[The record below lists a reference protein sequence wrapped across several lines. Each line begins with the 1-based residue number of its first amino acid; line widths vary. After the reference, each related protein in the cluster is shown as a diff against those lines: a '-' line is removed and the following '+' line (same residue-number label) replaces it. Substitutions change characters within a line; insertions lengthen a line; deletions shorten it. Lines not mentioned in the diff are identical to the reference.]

1 MQAIKELLK
10 QLVGIWNEL
19 GLNQKVTVMAAGFA
33 VVAALVAVLIWGG
46 RTDYSLLYGNL
57 DTAEAGRVTQ
67 ALDSSS
73 VKYKISQGGGAIYVP
88 SAQVHQMRMQLAT
101 QGIPKGEG
109 IGYELLDKNTLGMSD
124 FMQHANYNRAIQ
136 GELARTIAKFNGV
149 DSARVMIV
157 SPENRLLI
165 DPGRHAT
172 ASVFLTMLRMS
183 RPSSETVSA
192 IQMLVANSI
201 EGLSLNHVSVV
212 DNSGNVLSVHDEEG
226 SLVAVTS
233 SRLRARQELENYLGK
248 KVETMLEKVVGAG
261 NVVARVSADIN
272 TDSETI
278 TQEIYDPLMKAIK
291 TENSTTEQTSE
302 PVASPGGLAG
312 VTPNI
317 ATGGANTQ
325 VPAGSTNQVDFLK
338 QDTVSEY
345 AVSKSMTNKV
355 VLPGQIKEL
364 NAAIFINT
372 TNPPAG
378 LVASLHTA
386 AVLALGSYVTDTNKV
401 QVQPV
406 AFDTTERD
414 QMLAAVGSSN
424 FWTHFWDVG
433 KSFMYIVLLVGGLYL
448 VVRTFRNTSEEFIP
462 TGMTVGEMLADRMA
476 DEAAITAGAE
486 MAVAQAQATAVQR
499 PGVAQGPGV
508 VPATEAIVEEVEEDE
523 VEMITEEKKKLVMDF
538 GLGKKQPE
546 RVTVEVLKDL
556 IAEKPEKMSQ
566 AARSWLLSDDD
577 SAGNL

>member
-1 MQAIKELLK
+1 MQSIKELLK
-10 QLVGIWNEL
+10 QLAGIWNEL
-19 GLNQKVTVMAAGFA
+19 GLNQKVTVMTAGFA

-57 DTAEAGRVTQ
+57 DAAEAGRVTQ
-67 ALDSSS
+67 ALDASS
-73 VKYKISQGGGAIYVP
+73 VKYKISQGGGSIYV
-88 SAQVHQMRMQLAT
+88 SSSQVHQMRMQLAT

-124 FMQHANYNRAIQ
+124 FMQHANYNRAVQ
-136 GELARTIAKFNGV
+136 GELARTIAKFNGI

-172 ASVFLTMLRMS
+172 ASVFLTMRRMS
-183 RPSSETVSA
+183 RPSSETVNA

-201 EGLSLNHVSVV
+201 EGLSVNHVSVV
-212 DNSGNVLSVHDEEG
+212 DNSGNVLSIHDEEG

-248 KVETMLEKVVGAG
+248 KVESMLEKVVGPG

-278 TQEIYDPLMKAIK
+278 TQEIYDPELKAIE
-291 TENSTTEQTSE
+291 TESTITEQNIE
-302 PVASPGGLAG
+302 PVAQPGGPAG

-325 VPAGSTNQVDFLK
+325 IAAASTNQVGFLK
-338 QDTVSEY
+338 EDISSEY

-364 NAAIFINT
+364 NAAIFVNT

-378 LVASLHTA
+378 LVTSLHTA
-386 AVLALGSYVTDTNKV
+386 AVLALGSYVTDTNNV

-406 AFDTTERD
+406 TFDTTQRD

-424 FWTHFWDVG
+424 FWTRFWDLG
-433 KSFMYIVLLVGGLYL
+433 KNLMYGALLLGGLFL
-448 VVRTFRNTSEEFIP
+448 VVRTFKNTSEEFIP
-462 TGMTVGEMLADRMA
+462 TGMTVGELMADRLA
-476 DEAAITAGAE
+476 TEGAAITAGAGIPVPE
-486 MAVAQAQATAVQR
+486 GQAA
-499 PGVAQGPGV
+499 
-508 VPATEAIVEEVEEDE
+508 PATGQAETPAVTPAEEEEDE

-538 GLGKKQPE
+538 GLGTKQPE

-556 IAEKPEKMSQ
+556 IEEKPDKMSQ
-566 AARSWLLSDDD
+566 AARNWLLSDDD
-577 SAGNL
+577 SEGKV

>member
-1 MQAIKELLK
+1 MQSIKELLK
-10 QLVGIWNEL
+10 QLAGIWSEL
-19 GLNQKVTVMAAGFA
+19 GLNQKVTVITAGFA
-33 VVAALVAVLIWGG
+33 VVAALVAVLVWGG

-67 ALDSSS
+67 ALDASS
-73 VKYKISQGGGAIYVP
+73 VKYKISQGGGSIYVP
-88 SAQVHQMRMQLAT
+88 SSQVHQMRMQLAT

-124 FMQHANYNRAIQ
+124 FMQHANYNRAVQ
-136 GELARTIAKFNGV
+136 GELARTIAKFNGI

-172 ASVFLTMLRMS
+172 ASVFLTMRRMT

-201 EGLSLNHVSVV
+201 EGLSVNHVSVV
-212 DNSGNVLSVHDEEG
+212 DNSGNVLSIHDEEG

-248 KVETMLEKVVGAG
+248 KVESMLEKVVGPG

-278 TQEIYDPLMKAIK
+278 TQEIYNPEEKAIK
-291 TENSTTEQTSE
+291 TENTITEQNIE
-302 PVASPGGLAG
+302 PVAQPGGPAG

-325 VPAGSTNQVDFLK
+325 IAAASTNQVGFLK
-338 QDTVSEY
+338 QDISSEY

-364 NAAIFINT
+364 NAAIFVNT

-378 LVASLHTA
+378 LVTSLHTA
-386 AVLALGSYVTDTNKV
+386 AVLALGSYVTDTNNV

-406 AFDTTERD
+406 TFDTTERD
-414 QMLAAVGSSN
+414 QMLAAVSSSN
-424 FWTHFWDVG
+424 FWTRFWDMG
-433 KSFMYIVLLVGGLYL
+433 KNFMYIALLLGGLFL
-448 VVRTFRNTSEEFIP
+448 VVRTFKNTSEEFIP
-462 TGMTVGEMLADRMA
+462 TGMTVGELMADRLA
-476 DEAAITAGAE
+476 AEGAAITAGAGVPVPE
-486 MAVAQAQATAVQR
+486 GQAA
-499 PGVAQGPGV
+499 
-508 VPATEAIVEEVEEDE
+508 PATGQAETPAVTPAEEEEDE

-538 GLGKKQPE
+538 GLGTKQPE

-556 IAEKPEKMSQ
+556 IEEKPDKMSQ
-566 AARSWLLSDDD
+566 AARNWLLSDDD
-577 SAGNL
+577 SEGKV

>member
-1 MQAIKELLK
+1 MQSIKELLK
-10 QLVGIWNEL
+10 QLAGIWSEL
-19 GLNQKVTVMAAGFA
+19 GLNQKVTVITAGFA
-33 VVAALVAVLIWGG
+33 VVAALVAVLVWGG

-67 ALDSSS
+67 ALDASS
-73 VKYKISQGGGAIYVP
+73 VKYKISQGGGSIYVP
-88 SAQVHQMRMQLAT
+88 SSQVHQMRMQLAT

-124 FMQHANYNRAIQ
+124 FMQHANYNRAVQ
-136 GELARTIAKFNGV
+136 GELARTIAKFNGI

-172 ASVFLTMLRMS
+172 ASVFLTMRRMT
-183 RPSSETVSA
+183 RPSSETVNA

-201 EGLSLNHVSVV
+201 EGLSVNHVSVV
-212 DNSGNVLSVHDEEG
+212 DNSGNVLSIHDEEG

-248 KVETMLEKVVGAG
+248 KVESMLEKVVGPG

-278 TQEIYDPLMKAIK
+278 TQEIYNPEEKAIK
-291 TENSTTEQTSE
+291 TENTMTERSIE
-302 PVASPGGLAG
+302 PAVQPGGPAG

-325 VPAGSTNQVDFLK
+325 LAAASTNEVGFLK
-338 QDTVSEY
+338 QDIMSEY

-364 NAAIFINT
+364 NAAIFVNT

-378 LVASLHTA
+378 LVTSLHTA
-386 AVLALGSYVTDTNKV
+386 AVLALGSYVTDTNNV

-406 AFDTTERD
+406 TFDTTERD
-414 QMLAAVGSSN
+414 QMLAAVSSSN
-424 FWTHFWDVG
+424 FWTRFWDMG
-433 KSFMYIVLLVGGLYL
+433 KNFMYIALLLGGLFL
-448 VVRTFRNTSEEFIP
+448 VVRTFKNTSEEFIP
-462 TGMTVGEMLADRMA
+462 TGMTVGELMADRLA
-476 DEAAITAGAE
+476 AEGAAITAGAGVPVPE
-486 MAVAQAQATAVQR
+486 GQAA
-499 PGVAQGPGV
+499 
-508 VPATEAIVEEVEEDE
+508 PATGQAETPAVTPAEEEEDE

-538 GLGKKQPE
+538 GLGTKQPE

-556 IAEKPEKMSQ
+556 IEEKPDKMSQ
-566 AARSWLLSDDD
+566 AARNWLLSDDD
-577 SAGNL
+577 SEGKV

>member
-1 MQAIKELLK
+1 MQSIKELLK
-10 QLVGIWNEL
+10 QLAGIWNEL
-19 GLNQKVTVMAAGFA
+19 GLNQKVTVMTAGFA

-57 DTAEAGRVTQ
+57 DAAEAGRVTQ
-67 ALDSSS
+67 ALDASS
-73 VKYKISQGGGAIYVP
+73 VKYKISQGGGSIYV
-88 SAQVHQMRMQLAT
+88 SSSQVHQMRMQLAT

-124 FMQHANYNRAIQ
+124 FMQHANYNRAVQ
-136 GELARTIAKFNGV
+136 GELARTIAKFNGI

-172 ASVFLTMLRMS
+172 ASVFLTMRRMS
-183 RPSSETVSA
+183 RPSSETVNA

-201 EGLSLNHVSVV
+201 EGLSVNHVSVV
-212 DNSGNVLSVHDEEG
+212 DNSGNVLSIHDEEG

-248 KVETMLEKVVGAG
+248 KVESMLEKVVGPG

-278 TQEIYDPLMKAIK
+278 TQEIYDPELKAIE
-291 TENSTTEQTSE
+291 TESTITEQNIE
-302 PVASPGGLAG
+302 PVAQPGGPAG

-325 VPAGSTNQVDFLK
+325 IAAASTNQVGFLK
-338 QDTVSEY
+338 EDISSEY

-364 NAAIFINT
+364 NAAIFVNT

-378 LVASLHTA
+378 LVTSLHTA
-386 AVLALGSYVTDTNKV
+386 AVLALGSYVTDTNNV

-406 AFDTTERD
+406 PFDTTQRD

-424 FWTHFWDVG
+424 FWTRFWDLG
-433 KSFMYIVLLVGGLYL
+433 KNLMYGALLLGGLFL
-448 VVRTFRNTSEEFIP
+448 VVRTFKNTSEEFIP
-462 TGMTVGEMLADRMA
+462 TGMTVGELMADRLA
-476 DEAAITAGAE
+476 TEGAAITAGAGIPVPE
-486 MAVAQAQATAVQR
+486 GQAA
-499 PGVAQGPGV
+499 
-508 VPATEAIVEEVEEDE
+508 PATGQAETSAEIPAEEEEDE

-538 GLGKKQPE
+538 GLGTKQPE

-556 IAEKPEKMSQ
+556 IEEKPDKMSQ
-566 AARSWLLSDDD
+566 AARNWLLSDDD
-577 SAGNL
+577 SEGKV

>member
-1 MQAIKELLK
+1 MQSIKELLK
-10 QLVGIWNEL
+10 QLAGIWNEL
-19 GLNQKVTVMAAGFA
+19 GLNQKVTVMTAGFA

-57 DTAEAGRVTQ
+57 DAAEAGRVTQ
-67 ALDSSS
+67 ALDASS
-73 VKYKISQGGGAIYVP
+73 VKYKISQGGGSIYV
-88 SAQVHQMRMQLAT
+88 SSSQVHQMRMQLAT

-124 FMQHANYNRAIQ
+124 FMQHANYNRAVQ
-136 GELARTIAKFNGV
+136 GELARTIAKFNGI

-165 DPGRHAT
+165 DPGRYAT
-172 ASVFLTMLRMS
+172 ASVFLTMRRMS
-183 RPSSETVSA
+183 RPSSETVNA

-201 EGLSLNHVSVV
+201 EGLSVNHVSVV
-212 DNSGNVLSVHDEEG
+212 DNSGNVLSIHDEEG

-248 KVETMLEKVVGAG
+248 KVESMLEKVVGPG

-278 TQEIYDPLMKAIK
+278 TQEIYDPELKAIE
-291 TENSTTEQTSE
+291 TESTITEQNIE
-302 PVASPGGLAG
+302 PVAQPGGPAG

-325 VPAGSTNQVDFLK
+325 IAAASTNQVGFLK
-338 QDTVSEY
+338 EDISSEY

-364 NAAIFINT
+364 NAAIFVNT

-378 LVASLHTA
+378 LVTSLHTA
-386 AVLALGSYVTDTNKV
+386 AVLALGSYVTDTNNV

-406 AFDTTERD
+406 TFDTTQRD

-424 FWTHFWDVG
+424 FWTRFWDLG
-433 KSFMYIVLLVGGLYL
+433 KNLMYGALLLGGLFL
-448 VVRTFRNTSEEFIP
+448 VVRTFKNTSEEFIP
-462 TGMTVGEMLADRMA
+462 TGMTVGELMADRLA
-476 DEAAITAGAE
+476 TEGAAITAGAGIPVPE
-486 MAVAQAQATAVQR
+486 GQAA
-499 PGVAQGPGV
+499 
-508 VPATEAIVEEVEEDE
+508 PATGQAETSAEIPEEEEEDE

-538 GLGKKQPE
+538 GLGTKQPE

-556 IAEKPEKMSQ
+556 IEEKPDKMSQ
-566 AARSWLLSDDD
+566 AARNWLLSDDD
-577 SAGNL
+577 SEGKV

>member
-1 MQAIKELLK
+1 MQSIKELLK
-10 QLVGIWNEL
+10 QLAGIWSEL
-19 GLNQKVTVMAAGFA
+19 GLNQKVTVITAGFA

-57 DTAEAGRVTQ
+57 DAAEAGRVTQ
-67 ALDSSS
+67 ALDASS
-73 VKYKISQGGGAIYVP
+73 VKYKISQGGGSIYVP
-88 SAQVHQMRMQLAT
+88 SSQVHQMRMQLAT

-124 FMQHANYNRAIQ
+124 FMQHANYNRAVQ
-136 GELARTIAKFNGV
+136 GELARTIAKFNGI
-149 DSARVMIV
+149 DSARVMVV

-172 ASVFLTMLRMS
+172 ASVFLTMRRMS
-183 RPSSETVSA
+183 RPSSETVDA

-201 EGLSLNHVSVV
+201 EGLSVNHVSVV

-248 KVETMLEKVVGAG
+248 KVESMLEKVVGPG

-278 TQEIYDPLMKAIK
+278 TQEIYDPELKAIE
-291 TENSTTEQTSE
+291 TESAITEQNIE
-302 PVASPGGLAG
+302 PVTEPGGPAG

-325 VPAGSTNQVDFLK
+325 VAAASTNQVGFLK
-338 QDTVSEY
+338 KDIMSEY
-345 AVSKSMTNKV
+345 AVSKRMTNKV

-364 NAAIFINT
+364 NAAIFVNT

-378 LVASLHTA
+378 LVTSLHTA
-386 AVLALGSYVTDTNKV
+386 AVLALGSYVTDTNNV

-406 AFDTTERD
+406 PFDTTERD

-424 FWTHFWDVG
+424 FWTRFWDLG
-433 KSFMYIVLLVGGLYL
+433 KNLMYGALLLGGLFL
-448 VVRTFRNTSEEFIP
+448 VVRTFKNTSEEFIP
-462 TGMTVGEMLADRMA
+462 TGMTVGELMADRLA
-476 DEAAITAGAE
+476 AEGAAITAGAGVPMPE
-486 MAVAQAQATAVQR
+486 GQAALATGQAES
-499 PGVAQGPGV
+499 
-508 VPATEAIVEEVEEDE
+508 PAATPAEEEEDE

-538 GLGKKQPE
+538 GLGTKQPE

-556 IAEKPEKMSQ
+556 IEEKPDKMSQ
-566 AARSWLLSDDD
+566 AARNWLLSDDN
-577 SAGNL
+577 SEGKV

>member
-1 MQAIKELLK
+1 MQSIKELLK
-10 QLVGIWNEL
+10 QLAGIWSEL
-19 GLNQKVTVMAAGFA
+19 GLNQKVTVITAGFA

-57 DTAEAGRVTQ
+57 DAAEAGRVTQ
-67 ALDSSS
+67 ALDASS
-73 VKYKISQGGGAIYVP
+73 VKYKISQGGGSIYVP
-88 SAQVHQMRMQLAT
+88 SSQVHQMRMQLAT

-124 FMQHANYNRAIQ
+124 FMQHANYNRAVQ
-136 GELARTIAKFNGV
+136 GELARTIAKFNGI
-149 DSARVMIV
+149 DSARVMVV

-172 ASVFLTMLRMS
+172 ASVFLTMRRMS
-183 RPSSETVSA
+183 RPSSETVDA

-201 EGLSLNHVSVV
+201 EGLSVNHVSVV

-248 KVETMLEKVVGAG
+248 KVESMLEKVVGPG

-278 TQEIYDPLMKAIK
+278 TQEVYDPELKAIE
-291 TENSTTEQTSE
+291 TESTITEQNIE
-302 PVASPGGLAG
+302 PVAQPGGPAG

-325 VPAGSTNQVDFLK
+325 VAAASTNQVGFLK
-338 QDTVSEY
+338 QDTMSEY
-345 AVSKSMTNKV
+345 AVSKRMTNKV

-364 NAAIFINT
+364 NAAIFVNT

-378 LVASLHTA
+378 LVTSLHTA
-386 AVLALGSYVTDTNKV
+386 AVLALGSYVTDTNNV

-406 AFDTTERD
+406 PFDTTERD

-424 FWTHFWDVG
+424 FWTRFWDLG
-433 KSFMYIVLLVGGLYL
+433 KNLMYGALLLGGLFL
-448 VVRTFRNTSEEFIP
+448 VVRTFKNTSEEFIP
-462 TGMTVGEMLADRMA
+462 TGMTVGELMADRLA
-476 DEAAITAGAE
+476 AEGAAITAGAGVPMPE
-486 MAVAQAQATAVQR
+486 GQAA
-499 PGVAQGPGV
+499 
-508 VPATEAIVEEVEEDE
+508 PATGQAESPAATPAEEEEDE

-538 GLGKKQPE
+538 GLGTKQPE

-556 IAEKPEKMSQ
+556 IEEKPDKMSQ
-566 AARSWLLSDDD
+566 AARNWLLSDDD
-577 SAGNL
+577 SEGKV

>member
-10 QLVGIWNEL
+10 QLVGIWSEL

-33 VVAALVAVLIWGG
+33 VVAGLVAVLVWGG
-46 RTDYSLLYGNL
+46 RTEYTLLYGNL

-67 ALDSSS
+67 ALDASSIQ
-73 VKYKISQGGGAIYVP
+73 YKIGQGGGAIYV
-88 SAQVHQMRMQLAT
+88 SSTQVHQTRMQLAT

-109 IGYELLDKNTLGMSD
+109 IGYELLDRNTLGMSD
-124 FMQHANYNRAIQ
+124 FMQHANYNRAVQ

-149 DSARVMIV
+149 EFAKVMIV

-172 ASVFLTMLRMS
+172 ASVFLNMRGMS
-183 RPSSETVSA
+183 RPSSETVGA

-201 EGLSLNHVSVV
+201 EGLNVNHVSVV
-212 DNSGNVLSVHDEEG
+212 DSAGNVLSVHDEEG

-233 SRLRARQELENYLGK
+233 SRLRARQELENYLTK
-248 KVETMLEKVVGAG
+248 KVESMLEKVVGAG
-261 NVVARVSADIN
+261 NVVARVSADVN

-278 TQEIYDPLMKAIK
+278 TQEIYNPDSKAVK
-291 TENSTTEQTSE
+291 TENLTVEQTSE
-302 PVASPGGLAG
+302 PIANPGGLAG

-325 VPAGSTNQVDFLK
+325 VAVGSTNQVGFLK
-338 QDTVSEY
+338 QDTVTEY
-345 AVSKSMTNKV
+345 AVSRSMTNKV

-364 NAAIFINT
+364 NAAVFVNT

-378 LVASLHTA
+378 LIGSLHQA

-406 AFDTTERD
+406 MFDTSERD
-414 QMLAAVGSSN
+414 RMVAVVGSTK
-424 FWTHFWDVG
+424 FWTRFWDLGETLV
-433 KSFMYIVLLVGGLYL
+433 YVVLLAGGLFL
-448 VVRTFRNTSEEFIP
+448 VVRTFKSTSEEFIP
-462 TGMTVGEMLADRMA
+462 TGMTVGELMADRL
-476 DEAAITAGAE
+476 AGEGA
-486 MAVAQAQATAVQR
+486 AVASGALLPSVEGQPVA
-499 PGVAQGPGV
+499 AQGPIAA
-508 VPATEAIVEEVEEDE
+508 VPGEVDQEVEEDE

-546 RVTVEVLKDL
+546 RVTVEV
-556 IAEKPEKMSQ
+556 
-566 AARSWLLSDDD
+566 
-577 SAGNL
+577 